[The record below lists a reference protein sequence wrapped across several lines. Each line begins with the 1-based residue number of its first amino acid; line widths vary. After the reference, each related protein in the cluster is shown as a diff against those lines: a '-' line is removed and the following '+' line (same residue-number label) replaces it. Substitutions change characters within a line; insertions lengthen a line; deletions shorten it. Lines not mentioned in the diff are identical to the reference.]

1 MTDARSNLRDTA
13 RRFLLVIKTDYK
25 LIIFAKAER
34 DFQPSGEISSFS
46 DHLRDVQQGHL

>member
-1 MTDARSNLRDTA
+1 MTDAMSNLRDTA

-34 DFQPSGEISSFS
+34 DFQPSGEVSAAS
-46 DHLRDVQQGHL
+46 DHLPDLQQGQL